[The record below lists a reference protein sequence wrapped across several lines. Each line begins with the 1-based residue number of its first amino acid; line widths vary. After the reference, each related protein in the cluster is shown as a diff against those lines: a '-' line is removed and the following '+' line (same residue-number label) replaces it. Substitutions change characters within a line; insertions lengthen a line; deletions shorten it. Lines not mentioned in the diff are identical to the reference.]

1 MSRLTRRL
9 LALSAVLALVALPA
23 TGAAAATPEGVG
35 TASTKLDLL
44 KLEINGLPVVSD
56 TIPGLDL
63 GSLFN
68 YASTDTDAARNTHGN
83 GEPFAL
89 AQLLVAGGQEYSA
102 RSDGNKKAGGESAA
116 LPAGLGS
123 LTVGNMKADVVD
135 GVASSV
141 IEALNG
147 SLGGVLG
154 LGISLPE
161 AGAVATANKVQ
172 TLAQDGVHVDGLEV
186 NLGDLLPADLLGALD
201 LGSLL
206 GLLGDLG
213 LTDLQLRTVV
223 SQLETT
229 LTELDSTTDQLL
241 SLGSASAITEA
252 IKTLDATLGTTT
264 EDSVEEVKSVLR
276 DTCSSVGLSLCEGT
290 KLDDA
295 NTIEEVQQLAD
306 IDLDALTSLLGTLD
320 GLVAQLDGILAGLNL
335 DDLLGG
341 LLDQDLVAI
350 DKLTVG
356 VRAVAGQDG
365 DATALCNAGGV
376 RVLGLAAPV
385 EGCDALKSAV
395 SGLPGKLTGVL
406 DNLPI
411 VGGALDGVVSVG
423 GLEIVEERGTDG
435 AYETARAAITPL
447 SVKVDL
453 SNLKLGLDAIDGDLL
468 GVVNGL
474 VDELGLVQGLL
485 PASQQSYQ
493 AQNASRAQ
501 AAPSVAGLN
510 DLTGALEG
518 LLGGN
523 LGALQLPSLEL
534 AGPGLSGDAD
544 YTVAGTTP
552 QAPAAPTPDSNLPR
566 TGGGLGMGLMGAL
579 LGAAGAATWW
589 TRRRMLG
596 VDG

>member
-123 LTVGNMKADVVD
+123 LTVGTMSADVVD
-135 GVASSV
+135 GVANSV

-186 NLGDLLPADLLGALD
+186 NLGDLLGGDLLGALD

-229 LTELDSTTDQLL
+229 LTQLDSTTDQLL
-241 SLGSASAITEA
+241 SLGTASAITEA
-252 IKTLDATLGTTT
+252 IKTLDDTLGTTAG
-264 EDSVEEVKSVLR
+264 DSVEDVKNTLR
-276 DTCSSVGLSLCEGT
+276 ETCTSVGLSLCGT
-290 KLDDA
+290 KLDNA
-295 NTIEEVQQLAD
+295 NTIEEVQELAG
-306 IDLDALTSLLGTLD
+306 IDLEALSSLLGTLD
-320 GLVAQLDGILAGLNL
+320 GLVDQLDGILAGLNL

-365 DATALCNAGGV
+365 DATALCSASGV

-474 VDELGLVQGLL
+474 VDELGVVQGLL
-485 PASQQSYQ
+485 PASQQSYR
-493 AQNASRAQ
+493 AQNANRAQ
-501 AAPSVAGLN
+501 AAPSVAEVGN
-510 DLTGALEG
+510 LTGALDG

-552 QAPAAPTPDSNLPR
+552 QAPGAPTPDSNLPR